1 MRSFN
6 RITIAKAKDP
16 ANFIQTELLEYLL
29 GSREA
34 FRQGSNNACWFSG
47 ADLMQG
53 IIKRK
58 SNKKK
63 QSDRRVYQTA
73 GPRLTMKGKRQDY
86 SYNPSHKYSSKA
98 NPWN

>member
-1 MRSFN
+1 MNMRSFN

-16 ANFIQTELLEYLL
+16 ANSIKTKLLEYLL

-63 QSDRRVYQTA
+63 NKVIVGCIKLR
-73 GPRLTMKGKRQDY
+73 GPG
-86 SYNPSHKYSSKA
+86 
-98 NPWN
+98 